1 MNINPQQLFGNWKEG
16 WALDFH
22 TISSSPIKDENG
34 NITSWNTLRPAIAEE
49 LYRLKYWK
57 ELYRAIAIG
66 QAAANFIKPKIS
78 TWLLDIIIPIP
89 PSDTTRAFQPVY
101 ELAHVMGKNLN
112 LPVDLNILQKIK
124 STTELKSITDEA
136 QRQAILKDAFNV
148 QYAAVQNKDVLLIDD
163 LYRSGETLKATAK
176 VLLDSGKARNV
187 YVLTITKTRA
197 KR

>member
-1 MNINPQQLFGNWKEG
+1 VN
-16 WALDFH
+16 
-22 TISSSPIKDENG
+22 
-34 NITSWNTLRPAIAEE
+34 
-49 LYRLKYWK
+49 
-57 ELYRAIAIG
+57 
-66 QAAANFIKPKIS
+66 
-78 TWLLDIIIPIP
+78 
-89 PSDTTRAFQPVY
+89 
-101 ELAHVMGKNLN
+101 
-112 LPVDLNILQKIK
+112 LNILQKIK
-124 STTELKSITDEA
+124 STAELKTITDEA